1 MMASEFGYGLG
12 FGLHGLGM
20 VFFWLFIVIL
30 VFLLLRG
37 VSDRNG
43 NQGGKSARE
52 ILDERFARG
61 EIEQGEYEERKK
73 VLT

>member
-1 MMASEFGYGLG
+1 MGSEFGFAY
-12 FGLHGLGM
+12 GLHGLGM

-30 VFLLLRG
+30 VFLLFRG
-37 VSDRNG
+37 VFGG
-43 NQGGKSARE
+43 NENRDGKSARK

-61 EIEQGEYEERKK
+61 EIQQDEYEERKK